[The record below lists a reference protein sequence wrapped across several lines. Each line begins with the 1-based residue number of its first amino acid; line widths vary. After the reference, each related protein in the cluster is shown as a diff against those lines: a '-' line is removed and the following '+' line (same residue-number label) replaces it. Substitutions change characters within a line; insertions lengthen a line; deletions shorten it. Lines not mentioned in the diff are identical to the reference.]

1 MGNLTNKEKE
11 MLEFIKA
18 YMKEYGTTPSFRDI
32 GNALNMYSLNTVY
45 THFKKLIMK
54 GYISKLSGK
63 RYQVKGMHYVER
75 DDV

>member
-32 GNALNMYSLNTVY
+32 GDALKMYSLNTVY

-54 GYISKLSGK
+54 GYISKVSDK
-63 RYQVKGMHYVER
+63 RYSVKGMHYVER